1 MTGDRS
7 VANASATD
15 VQHLLRELA
24 PQVLGAV
31 ARRHAGRGG
40 GEFAMAEDAVQDAMI
55 AAATQWPVSG
65 VPGNPRG
72 WLYSVAIRRL
82 TDYLR
87 ADIARRKREEVAAS
101 AVWAEWA
108 FVPPVDETP
117 PLEDDDSLT
126 LLFMCCHESLTPA
139 SAIALTLR
147 AVGGLT
153 TLEIARAFMVPEATM
168 AQRISRAKQTIK
180 ASGAAFA
187 LPDGGERGP
196 RLHHVLHVLY
206 LLFNEGYASS
216 GGPELLRDDL
226 SAEAIR
232 LVRLLHRLLP
242 ADLEVNG
249 LLALLLLTD
258 ARRAARTGPQGEL
271 IPLDEQDRSRWDQAQ
286 IAEGLAIITATFGQE
301 PPGRYQLQAAIAGL
315 HDEAPSAEATD
326 WRQIMALY
334 AVLRSMENNPMVE
347 LNYAIAVAMVEGPAA
362 GLLLIA
368 ALEDNAQLHGHYRL
382 SAVRGHLYERLGDR
396 DAARRFYAMAADGTA
411 SVAERNFLQVKAAR
425 LSGDRV

>member
-1 MTGDRS
+1 MTEDRS

-31 ARRHAGRGG
+31 ARRHAGRGAG
-40 GEFAMAEDAVQDAMI
+40 DFAMAEDAVQDAMI
-55 AAATQWPVSG
+55 AAATQWPASG

-72 WLYSVAIRRL
+72 WLYSVALRRL

-87 ADIARRKREEVAAS
+87 ADIARRKREEVAAI

-108 FVPPVDETP
+108 FVPAVDEAP
-117 PLEDDDSLT
+117 PLEEDDSLT

-153 TLEIARAFMVPEATM
+153 TVEIARAFMVPEATM

-187 LPDGGERGP
+187 LPDGAERGP
-196 RLHHVLHVLY
+196 RLSHVLHVLY

-216 GGPELLRDDL
+216 GGPELLRNDL

-242 ADLEVNG
+242 ADVEVNG

-258 ARRAARTGPQGEL
+258 ARRAARTGPHGEL

-286 IAEGLAIITATFGQE
+286 IAEGLAIIAATFGQE
-301 PPGRYQLQAAIAGL
+301 PAGRYQLQAAIAGL

-347 LNYAIAVAMVEGPAA
+347 LNYAIAVAMVQGPAS
-362 GLLLIA
+362 GLQLIT
-368 ALEDNAQLHGHYRL
+368 ALEENAQLHGHYRL
-382 SAVRGHLYERLGDR
+382 AAVRGHLLERLGDR
-396 DAARRFYAMAADGTA
+396 DSARRYYAIAAEGTA

-425 LSGDRV
+425 LSGDGV